1 MTVVVT
7 RNVPDRFRGF
17 LASCM
22 LELAPGVYT
31 SPQMTRGIRD
41 RVWAVCCE
49 WAEAIPDDGGVLMT
63 WQDRDS
69 TGNQAVL
76 TLGWPK
82 KELTEFNGMWLDC
95 RPAGPVTPEPT
106 SLTTE

>member
-31 SPQMTRGIRD
+31 SPHMTTAVRD
-41 RVWAVCCE
+41 RVWSVCCE
-49 WAEAIPDDGGVLMT
+49 WAEAVPDDGGVLMT
-63 WQDRDS
+63 WQDRQAPS
-69 TGNQAVL
+69 GQAVL
-76 TLGWPK
+76 MLGWPK
-82 KELTEFNGMWLDC
+82 KELTELNGVWLD
-95 RPAGPVTPEPT
+95 RRAPD

>member
-1 MTVVVT
+1 MSLTVVVT
-7 RNVPDRFRGF
+7 RNVPDRYRGF

-31 SPQMTRGIRD
+31 NPQMTPAVRD

-49 WAEAIPDDGGVLMT
+49 WAGALPDDGGVLMT
-63 WQDRDS
+63 WPDKTMPS
-69 TGNQAVL
+69 GQAVRM
-76 TLGWPK
+76 LGWPK
-82 KELTEFNGMWLDC
+82 KELVELDGLWLD
-95 RPAGPVTPEPT
+95 RSEPR

>member
-31 SPQMTRGIRD
+31 SPRMTAGVRD
-41 RVWAVCCE
+41 RVWAVCCA
-49 WAEAIPDDGGVLMT
+49 WADAIPDDGGVLMT
-63 WQDRDS
+63 CQDQQS
-69 TGNQAVL
+69 PSGQAVL
-76 TLGWPK
+76 VLGWPR
-82 KELTEFNGMWLDC
+82 KELAELNGVWLD
-95 RPAGPVTPEPT
+95 RRLPD

>member
-7 RNVPDRFRGF
+7 RNVPERFRGF

-31 SPQMTRGIRD
+31 SPRMTTAVRD

-63 WQDRDS
+63 WQDQHS
-69 TGNQAVL
+69 PSGQAVL
-76 TLGWPK
+76 VLGWPR
-82 KELTEFNGMWLDC
+82 KELVEINGIWLD
-95 RPAGPVTPEPT
+95 RRVPD

>member
-7 RNVPDRFRGF
+7 RNVPDRYRGF

-31 SPQMTRGIRD
+31 SPQMNEAVRE

-49 WAEAIPDDGGVLMT
+49 WSGVLPDDGGVLMT
-63 WQDRDS
+63 WQDKS
-69 TGNQAVL
+69 MPGGQAVL
-76 TLGWPK
+76 VLGWAK
-82 KELTEFNGMWLDC
+82 KDLVELDGVWLDRC
-95 RPAGPVTPEPT
+95 ERS

>member
-31 SPQMTRGIRD
+31 SPHMTTAVRD
-41 RVWAVCCE
+41 RVWSVCCE
-49 WAEAIPDDGGVLMT
+49 WTEAIPDDGGVLMT
-63 WQDRDS
+63 WQDKQAPS
-69 TGNQAVL
+69 GQAVL
-76 TLGWPK
+76 MLGWPK
-82 KELTEFNGMWLDC
+82 KEFAELNGVWLD
-95 RPAGPVTPEPT
+95 RRAPD

>member
-7 RNVPDRFRGF
+7 RNVPERYRGF

-31 SPQMTRGIRD
+31 GPDMSPSVRE

-49 WAEAIPDDGGVLMT
+49 WAGTLPGDGGVLMT
-63 WQDRDS
+63 WTDKEMPSGQ
-69 TGNQAVL
+69 GVL
-76 TLGWPK
+76 TLGWPR
-82 KELTEFNGMWLDC
+82 KELTELDGVWLD
-95 RPAGPVTPEPT
+95 RREVG

>member
-1 MTVVVT
+1 VTLVVT
-7 RNVPDRFRGF
+7 RNMPDRFRGF

-31 SPQMTRGIRD
+31 SPHMTSGVRD
-41 RVWAVCCE
+41 RVWSVCCE

-63 WQDRDS
+63 WQDKQAPS
-69 TGNQAVL
+69 GQAVL
-76 TLGWPK
+76 MLGWPK
-82 KELTEFNGMWLDC
+82 KELAELNGVWLD
-95 RPAGPVTPEPT
+95 RRALD

>member
-22 LELAPGVYT
+22 LEMAPGVYT
-31 SPQMTRGIRD
+31 SPHMTIAVRE

-63 WQDRDS
+63 WQDKQAP
-69 TGNQAVL
+69 GGQAVL
-76 TLGWPK
+76 MLGWPK
-82 KELTEFNGMWLDC
+82 KEIAELDGVWLD
-95 RPAGPVTPEPT
+95 RRSAA
-106 SLTTE
+106 L

>member
-1 MTVVVT
+1 MIVVVT
-7 RNVPDRFRGF
+7 RNVPDRYRGF

-31 SPQMTRGIRD
+31 SPHMSQAVRE

-49 WAEAIPDDGGVLMT
+49 WAGVLPDDAGVLMT
-63 WQDRDS
+63 WREKQEPS
-69 TGNQAVL
+69 GQAVRV
-76 TLGWPK
+76 LGWPK
-82 KELTEFNGMWLDC
+82 REFVELDGMWLD
-95 RPAGPVTPEPT
+95 RAEPR

>member
-1 MTVVVT
+1 MTLVVT
-7 RNVPDRFRGF
+7 RNMPDRFRGF

-31 SPQMTRGIRD
+31 SPHMTSGVRD
-41 RVWAVCCE
+41 RVWSVCCE

-63 WQDRDS
+63 WQDKQAPS
-69 TGNQAVL
+69 GQAVL
-76 TLGWPK
+76 MLGWPK
-82 KELTEFNGMWLDC
+82 KELAELNGVWLD
-95 RPAGPVTPEPT
+95 RRALD

>member
-1 MTVVVT
+1 MTLVVT

-31 SPQMTRGIRD
+31 SPHLTKAVRD
-41 RVWAVCCE
+41 RVWSVCCE

-63 WQDRDS
+63 WQDKQAPS
-69 TGNQAVL
+69 GQAVL
-76 TLGWPK
+76 MLGWPK
-82 KELTEFNGMWLDC
+82 KELAELNGVWLD
-95 RPAGPVTPEPT
+95 RRTT
-106 SLTTE
+106 DSLTTE